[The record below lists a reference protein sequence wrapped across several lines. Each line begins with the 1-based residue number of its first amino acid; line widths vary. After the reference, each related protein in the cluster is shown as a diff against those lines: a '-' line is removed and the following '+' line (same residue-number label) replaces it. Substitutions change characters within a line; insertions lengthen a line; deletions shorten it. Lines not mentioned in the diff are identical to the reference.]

1 MEVKENFFQVKNPR
15 ADLKHISRHVKVG
28 VDKYYGRFLSSKTNL
43 DAGDVIAIEEPFFQS
58 LEIRSEHFPKRCA
71 NCLNSCNSSSFFT
84 CQSCNCVYFCSQVC
98 KKKFETFH
106 KFECKFLPKIEEDD
120 GYFLLVLRALI
131 KSINMCGSLE
141 KFRVFVESRD
151 KMSTIF
157 NANAGELGKLTCCL
171 NLESGN
177 FPQDIKFAKSFVESD
192 LMRQFY
198 SDENQKF
205 FLVKIL
211 LKVLGILNRN
221 SFCLEFEDGNSS
233 GAVFAF
239 ASLFN
244 HSCSPN
250 VDRINVGNKIAFV
263 CIRPVR
269 ENEQLFICYRLAN

>member
-1 MEVKENFFQVKNPR
+1 MEAKENFFQVKNPR
-15 ADLKHISRHVKVG
+15 ADLSHISRHLKVG
-28 VDKYYGRFLSSKTNL
+28 VDKFYGRFLFSTTNL
-43 DAGDVIAIEEPFFQS
+43 KAGDVIAIEEEPFFKS
-58 LEIRSEHFPKRCA
+58 LEIRDENYPKRCA
-71 NCLNSCNSSSFFT
+71 NCLNSCKNSKIT
-84 CQSCNCVYFCSQVC
+84 CQSCNCVYFCSKAC
-98 KKKFETFH
+98 KDKFETFH
-106 KFECKFLPKIEEDD
+106 KFECEFLPKTDADD
-120 GYFLLVLRALI
+120 GYFLLVIRALI
-131 KSINMCGSLE
+131 KSINICGSLE
-141 KFRVFVESRD
+141 ELRLFLESRD
-151 KMSTIF
+151 KTSTIF
-157 NANAGELGKLTCCL
+157 SANASELGKLCCCL

-177 FPQDIKFAKSFVESD
+177 FPQDIKFAKSFVDGE

-211 LKVLGILNRN
+211 LKILGILNRN
-221 SFCLEFEDGNSS
+221 SFCLDWEDGNSS

-269 ENEQLFICYRLAN
+269 ENEQLFICYRLDC